1 MSRIV
6 EFLAD
11 KFKAS
16 IYDRTRDGSTLMHIA
31 AINGHPDTA
40 MILFERGVPLLM
52 PNRFGAR
59 SIHTAAKEGHVNVIN
74 TLIKKGEHVD
84 TPTGD
89 GLSSLHIAVEHGKAA
104 VVEALLGQGA
114 NVHLKG
120 GQHGETP
127 LHIAARIDEAKGE
140 KCTKMLVQSGA
151 DPNLSMGDGRTAIHI
166 ASSFGNLMVL
176 RALLQNGGDAET
188 LDKDGETPLH
198 KACKECFFH
207 IVRELLQFIRG
218 FIGNTRGYVNK
229 KNKKGET
236 ALHYAS
242 MISKGNLHYPDE
254 DKMIV
259 TLLMESG
266 ADVTI
271 QTENNNESA
280 FHYVAFSG
288 NCELLQEMI
297 SHSNQGIVQLAV
309 NKQNSLGWA
318 PLLAASSKGHKDVV
332 ELLLKCNARVDVFD
346 NEGRSALHLAADCGS
361 MDVCQSLL
369 ERNAFV
375 NSKTKKGMTSLH
387 FVANKGYSN
396 LVDYLV
402 TKHGAT
408 IESLTIK
415 KQTPMHMAAASG
427 NLDTIEKLI
436 DLEAMVDSNDD
447 FDQKPIHLAAQHDH
461 TNVVKKFLEIRPSLV
476 SSTTKDGNTLA
487 HLAAKKGSVD
497 VLQAMFDIDAAL
509 VTQAKNRFNENTP
522 LHLATEGGHL
532 EAVKIM

>member
-16 IYDRTRDGSTLMHIA
+16 IYNRTRDGSTLMHIA

-166 ASSFGNLMVL
+166 ASSSGNLMVL

-318 PLLAASSKGHKDVV
+318 PLLA
-332 ELLLKCNARVDVFD
+332 
-346 NEGRSALHLAADCGS
+346 
-361 MDVCQSLL
+361 
-369 ERNAFV
+369 
-375 NSKTKKGMTSLH
+375 GMW
-387 FVANKGYSN
+387 FMF
-396 LVDYLV
+396 
-402 TKHGAT
+402 
-408 IESLTIK
+408 II
-415 KQTPMHMAAASG
+415 
-427 NLDTIEKLI
+427 
-436 DLEAMVDSNDD
+436 
-447 FDQKPIHLAAQHDH
+447 
-461 TNVVKKFLEIRPSLV
+461 
-476 SSTTKDGNTLA
+476 TT
-487 HLAAKKGSVD
+487 
-497 VLQAMFDIDAAL
+497 
-509 VTQAKNRFNENTP
+509 R
-522 LHLATEGGHL
+522 
-532 EAVKIM
+532 

>member
-1 MSRIV
+1 M
-6 EFLAD
+6 
-11 KFKAS
+11 
-16 IYDRTRDGSTLMHIA
+16 
-31 AINGHPDTA
+31 
-40 MILFERGVPLLM
+40 
-52 PNRFGAR
+52 
-59 SIHTAAKEGHVNVIN
+59 
-74 TLIKKGEHVD
+74 
-84 TPTGD
+84 
-89 GLSSLHIAVEHGKAA
+89 
-104 VVEALLGQGA
+104 
-114 NVHLKG
+114 
-120 GQHGETP
+120 
-127 LHIAARIDEAKGE
+127 
-140 KCTKMLVQSGA
+140 
-151 DPNLSMGDGRTAIHI
+151 
-166 ASSFGNLMVL
+166 
-176 RALLQNGGDAET
+176 
-188 LDKDGETPLH
+188 
-198 KACKECFFH
+198 
-207 IVRELLQFIRG
+207 
-218 FIGNTRGYVNK
+218 
-229 KNKKGET
+229 
-236 ALHYAS
+236 
-242 MISKGNLHYPDE
+242 
-254 DKMIV
+254 
-259 TLLMESG
+259 
-266 ADVTI
+266 
-271 QTENNNESA
+271 
-280 FHYVAFSG
+280 
-288 NCELLQEMI
+288 
-297 SHSNQGIVQLAV
+297 
-309 NKQNSLGWA
+309 
-318 PLLAASSKGHKDVV
+318 V